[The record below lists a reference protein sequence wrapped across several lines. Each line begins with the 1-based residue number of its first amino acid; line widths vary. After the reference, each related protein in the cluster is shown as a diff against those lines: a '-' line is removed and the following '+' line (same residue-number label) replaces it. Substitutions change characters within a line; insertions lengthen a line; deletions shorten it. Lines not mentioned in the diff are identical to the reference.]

1 MSQPVQIQPTVPEP
15 SGGGCGC
22 GGHDAPDPVLDVR
35 TIPHAVR
42 HGAVFGAFDAIVPG
56 GSLVLVAPHEPLPLL
71 AQLAQRAP
79 IDVETLVDGPT
90 EWHLR
95 LTRRPVADRQDTAPP
110 AGLAVAGA
118 EGAAGTLDE
127 AGAQRLAAATTDP
140 HGRSAELL
148 VHDGA
153 LRQTIIALAAGAE
166 LAEHNS
172 PHAASLQVLRG
183 SVHVTGM
190 EPRALGV
197 GELVA
202 LTHQRHAVRAEQ
214 DAVFLL
220 TTVTGQP
227 GDLRPEPGRGT
238 TPSAP

>member
-1 MSQPVQIQPTVPEP
+1 MSQAVQIQPSAPEP
-15 SGGGCGC
+15 SEGCGC
-22 GGHDAPDPVLDVR
+22 GGHDAADPVLDVR
-35 TIPHAVR
+35 AIPHAVR
-42 HGAVFGAFDAIVPG
+42 HGAVFGAFDSIAPG
-56 GSLVLVAPHEPLPLL
+56 GSLILVAPHEPLPLL

-95 LTRRPVADRQDTAPP
+95 LTRRLTAEGHDSVPP
-110 AGLAVAGA
+110 AGLPAGA
-118 EGAAGTLDE
+118 EGAPGTLVE
-127 AGAQRLAAATTDP
+127 AGARRLAAATADR

-153 LRQTIIALAAGAE
+153 LRQTIIALAAGVE

-172 PHAASLQVLRG
+172 PHAASLQVLSG
-183 SVHVTGM
+183 SVRVTGM
-190 EPRALGV
+190 EPQVLGA

-202 LTHQRHAVRAEQ
+202 LTHHRHAVRAEQ

-227 GDLRPEPGRGT
+227 GDAGSVPGRGT
-238 TPSAP
+238 THSAR